1 MSIAAPSR
9 SRTWV
14 LVASGIAAALV
25 GFVAVVYVNLPSD
38 RVISPGTPV
47 TESGTPIVKQAPWDF
62 EVSPAGATHRIS
74 KAQRAAVG
82 RQKAGVT
89 ALVQEVY
96 DALLL
101 ERSALEQVA
110 NERFAGEAGAAFIR
124 ASKGILPAADE
135 LKLERR
141 SARIGIDVNG
151 ARRAAARIR
160 IRVSATKGGREA
172 IALNTATLWLERNQ
186 KGWHVFAY
194 DIEQRPVTPKADK
207 GPGKADKGKGKKG
220 GKKG

>member
-1 MSIAAPSR
+1 VSIAAPSR

-14 LVASGIAAALV
+14 LLASGLAAVLV
-25 GFVAVVYVNLPSD
+25 AFGVVVFLSLPGE

-47 TESGTPIVKQAPWDF
+47 TESGTPIVEQAPWSF
-62 EVSPAGATHRIS
+62 EVSPAGSTSRIS
-74 KAQRAAVG
+74 KAQRAAVV

-96 DALLL
+96 DALLF
-101 ERSALEQVA
+101 ERAALTKVA
-110 NERFAGEAGAAFIR
+110 DERFAGDAGAAFIR

-141 SARIGIDVNG
+141 SARIGIDVDG
-151 ARRAAARIR
+151 ANRAAARIR

-172 IALNTATLWLERNQ
+172 LALNTATLWLERSE
-186 KGWHVFAY
+186 KGWRVFAY
-194 DIEQRPVTPKADK
+194 EIDQRPFTPKPNE
-207 GPGKADKGKGKKG
+207 GSGKGSKGSKPG

>member
-14 LVASGIAAALV
+14 LLASGLAVTLV
-25 GFVAVVYVNLPSD
+25 AFGVVVYLNLPGE
-38 RVISPGTPV
+38 RMISPGTPV
-47 TESGTPIVKQAPWDF
+47 TETGTPIVEQAPWTF
-62 EVSPAGATHRIS
+62 EVSPAGSTSRIS
-74 KAQRAAVG
+74 KAQRAAIA

-96 DALLL
+96 DALLF
-101 ERSALEQVA
+101 ERDALTKVA
-110 NERFAGEAGAAFIR
+110 ADRFAGDAGAAFIR

-151 ARRAAARIR
+151 ASRAAVRIR
-160 IRVSATKGGREA
+160 IRVSATEGGREA
-172 IALNTATLWLERNQ
+172 LALNTATLWLERNE
-186 KGWHVFAY
+186 KGWRVFAY
-194 DIEQRPVTPKADK
+194 EIDQRPFTPKAHK
-207 GPGKADKGKGKKG
+207 GGGKTSKGGAKKG
-220 GKKG
+220 GGK

>member
-9 SRTWV
+9 NRTWV

-25 GFVAVVYVNLPSD
+25 GFGAVVYVNLPSD

-47 TESGTPIVKQAPWDF
+47 TESGTPIVEQAPWSI
-62 EVSPAGATHRIS
+62 EVSPAGATHRVS
-74 KAQRAAVG
+74 KAQKAAVV

-101 ERSALEQVA
+101 ERAALQKVA
-110 NERFAGEAGAAFIR
+110 DERFAGEAGAAFIR

-141 SARIGIDVNG
+141 TARIGIDVNG

-172 IALNTATLWLERNQ
+172 VALNTATLWLERNQ
-186 KGWHVFAY
+186 KGWRVFAY
-194 DIEQRPVTPKADK
+194 EIDQRPFTPKADK
-207 GPGKADKGKGKKG
+207 GPGKNKGKHEKG